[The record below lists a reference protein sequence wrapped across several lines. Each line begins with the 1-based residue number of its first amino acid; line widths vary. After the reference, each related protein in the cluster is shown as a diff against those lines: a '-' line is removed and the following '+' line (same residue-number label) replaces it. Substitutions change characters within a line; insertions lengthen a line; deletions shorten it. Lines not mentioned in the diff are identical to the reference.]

1 MQDQRALQEKMFG
14 PMKPISREDY
24 FRIYKET
31 GIDIDGRREMVTNM
45 VPAIEK
51 SIKKLIVFAKVL
63 PGFKDFHINDQ
74 IALIKGNIV
83 FSSYWKILGNETFP
97 RWLVGAM

>member
-1 MQDQRALQEKMFG
+1 MFG

-24 FRIYKET
+24 FGIYKET
-31 GIDIDGRREMVTNM
+31 GIDGHREMVTNM

-63 PGFKDFHINDQ
+63 PVFKDFHINDQ

-83 FSSYWKILGNETFP
+83 FSNY
-97 RWLVGAM
+97 

>member
-1 MQDQRALQEKMFG
+1 MFG

-63 PGFKDFHINDQ
+63 PGFKELPINDQ
-74 IALIKGNIV
+74 IALIKGTTV
-83 FSSYWKILGNETFP
+83 
-97 RWLVGAM
+97 V

>member
-1 MQDQRALQEKMFG
+1 MFG
-14 PMKPISREDY
+14 LMKPISREDY

-63 PGFKDFHINDQ
+63 PGFKELPINDQ
-74 IALIKGNIV
+74 IALIKG
-83 FSSYWKILGNETFP
+83 KILEGQPF
-97 RWLVGAM
+97 RFLVKQIHVYPCM

>member
-1 MQDQRALQEKMFG
+1 MQEKTFG

-24 FRIYKET
+24 FVIYKET
-31 GIDIDGRREMVTNM
+31 GVDIDGRREMVTSM

-74 IALIKGNIV
+74 IALIKG
-83 FSSYWKILGNETFP
+83 
-97 RWLVGAM
+97 